1 MPSAR
6 REGQHPFIA
15 PRASGV
21 FLGALLFT
29 LAASL
34 AISRPGWAKDV
45 HPALARVIP
54 HTALSD
60 RFLTYRPGAEPVVN
74 LLLRGTISRAE
85 LEARG
90 IEVNTWTPAGMT
102 ARCPLSQLPFLASM
116 PGISAIQPAG
126 RCRLYLDRSAVDA
139 DVAAVRTPAPPGF
152 AGQSGA
158 GVLVGIVDSGVDL
171 QHGDFRNPD
180 GSTRLISLWDQTGFG
195 IRPAGFSYGV
205 EWTPAQINNGSAK
218 ETDGF
223 GHGTHVL
230 GVAAGDGS
238 SASHGRPQFVY
249 VGMAPGADICA
260 VKTDLTISGIVDGI
274 NYIFQKATQRGE
286 PAVVNL
292 SLGTQE
298 GPHDGTHILDQLI
311 NQLTGPGRIVVAASG
326 NEGADGIHAQVTLTP
341 TTSQDATMTIPAYT
355 PGPGAGDDFVIV
367 GGWYSGL
374 EQISVTLTTPNGT
387 VLGPVAPGD
396 SLTGQATP
404 DGFVDLGNGSFATS
418 NGDREI
424 YLQVY
429 DQFANRPPAAGA
441 WRFHFAPIVVGPSGR
456 VDAYI
461 ETSNLGG
468 GAAFA
473 RWSQGLV
480 FGGVVGA
487 PGDADS
493 VIAVAAHVTR
503 QCWDAL
509 DGFYRC
515 FSPAAPLGSLGNFS
529 SQGPRRDGAPKP
541 DISAPGV
548 GIMSSRSRSAFFSNS
563 EVATDGT
570 HVVLSGTSM
579 STPHVTGAVALLLAH
594 RANAAA
600 PPSRI
605 KARLQGSARIDSDT
619 GTVPNDRWGAG
630 KLDVAAALGPALTV
644 SVTRPTA
651 GHVVEFANS
660 DSVDVRVTGGAADS
674 VVVRLSKDGGQT
686 YGIRLG
692 AIRPVTPGVTQTLT
706 FTPDPSWQTYRARV
720 RCVAYNA
727 TMGDAAAFSD
737 SFFLIQPEIRT
748 ALRVSAPNPFRGKT
762 TIYFEL
768 LEQRHASVRVFSA
781 RGNLV
786 RTLADKD
793 FPPGRYALEWDGSD
807 ERGVK
812 TSSGIYFCEFRSGSV
827 RDTRRL
833 VMVH

>member
-1 MPSAR
+1 MAR
-6 REGQHPFIA
+6 L
-15 PRASGV
+15 V
-21 FLGALLFT
+21 
-29 LAASL
+29 
-34 AISRPGWAKDV
+34 
-45 HPALARVIP
+45 P

-74 LLLRGTISRAE
+74 LFLQGTVSRGD
-85 LEARG
+85 LEAQG
-90 IEVNTWTPAGMT
+90 IEINTWTPAGMT
-102 ARCPLSQLPFLASM
+102 ARCPLSRLPLLQSM

-139 DVAAVRTPAPPGF
+139 DVASVRTPILPRF

-171 QHGDFRNPD
+171 AHGDFRNPD
-180 GSTRLISLWDQTGFG
+180 GTTRLISLWDQTGFG
-195 IRPAGFSYGV
+195 AKPAGFSYGV

-230 GVAAGDGS
+230 GIAAGDGS
-238 SASHGRPQFVY
+238 AASHGQPPFVY
-249 VGMAPGADICA
+249 VGMAPSADICA

-274 NYIFQKATQRGE
+274 NYIFQKASLRGQ

-298 GPHDGTHILDQLI
+298 GPHDGTHILDRLI
-311 NQLTGPGRIVVAASG
+311 NQLTGAGRIVVAAAG

-341 TTSQDATMTIPAYT
+341 TTSQDAVMTLPAYT
-355 PGPGAGDDFVIV
+355 AGSAAGDDYIV
-367 GGWYSGL
+367 VSGWYSGL
-374 EQISVTLTTPNGT
+374 EAISVTLTTPNGT

-396 SLTGQATP
+396 SLTGQSTP
-404 DGFVDLGNGSFATS
+404 DGYVDLWNGTFATS
-418 NGDREI
+418 NGAREI
-424 YLQVY
+424 YFQVY
-429 DQFANRPPAAGA
+429 DAAANRPPAAGA
-441 WRFHFAPIVVGPSGR
+441 WRFHFAPIVVGASGR
-456 VDAYI
+456 LDAYI
-461 ETSNLGG
+461 ETSNLGDG
-468 GAAFA
+468 TLA
-473 RWSQGLV
+473 RWSQGLA
-480 FGGVVGA
+480 FGGVIGA

-515 FSPAAPLGSLGNFS
+515 FSPAPPLGSLGSFS
-529 SQGPRRDGAPKP
+529 SQGPRRDGVLKP

-548 GIMSSRSRSAFFSNS
+548 GIMSSRSHSAFFSTA

-570 HVVLSGTSM
+570 HAVLSGTSM

-594 RANAAA
+594 RANASA
-600 PPSRI
+600 PPSQI
-605 KARLQGSARIDSDT
+605 KAELQGSARIDSDT

-630 KLDVAAALGPALTV
+630 KLDVAAALGPALAV
-644 SVTRPTA
+644 SVTRPVA
-651 GHVVEFANS
+651 GHAAEFGVT
-660 DSVDVRVTGGAADS
+660 DSADVRVTGGSADS
-674 VVVRLSKDGGQT
+674 VVFSLSKDGGSN

-692 AIRPVTPGVTQTLT
+692 AITPVTPGVTQTLT
-706 FTPDPSWQTYRARV
+706 FAVDPSWQTYRARI

-737 SFFLIQPEIRT
+737 SFFLIQPQIRT
-748 ALRVSAPNPFRGKT
+748 ALRVSAPNPFRGRT

-768 LEQRHASVRVFSA
+768 LESRRASVRIFNA
-781 RGNLV
+781 RGSLV
-786 RTLADKD
+786 RTLADKV
-793 FPPGRYALEWDGSD
+793 FPPGRYSLEWDGSD
-807 ERGVK
+807 EKGVK
-812 TSSGIYFCEFRSGSV
+812 TSSGIYFCEFRSGDV

>member
-1 MPSAR
+1 MRSAR
-6 REGQHPFIA
+6 RSRLGFDWRAGAAFLVLALGIA
-15 PRASGV
+15 N
-21 FLGALLFT
+21 
-29 LAASL
+29 
-34 AISRPGWAKDV
+34 SRPAWAKGV
-45 HPALARVIP
+45 HPALARIVP

-74 LLLRGTISRAE
+74 LFVQGSIPKSDLQAQ
-85 LEARG
+85 G

-102 ARCPLSQLPFLASM
+102 VRCPLSRLPLLQSM
-116 PGISAIQPAG
+116 PGISRIHPAG
-126 RCRLYLDRSAVDA
+126 RCKLYLDRSAVDA
-139 DVAAVRTPAPPGF
+139 DVASVRTPVPPGF

-180 GSTRLISLWDQTGFG
+180 GSTRLISIWDQNGSG
-195 IRPAGFSYGV
+195 IRPPGFSYGV
-205 EWTPAQINNGSAK
+205 EWTAAQINNGGAK

-230 GVAAGDGS
+230 GIAAGDGS
-238 SASHGRPQFVY
+238 SASHGKPAFTY

-260 VKTDLTISGIVDGI
+260 VKTDLSISGIVDGI

-311 NQLTGPGRIVVAASG
+311 NQLTGPGRIVVAAAG
-326 NEGADGIHAQVTLTP
+326 NEGADGLHARVTLTP
-341 TTSQDATMTIPAYT
+341 TTSQDATMTLPSYA
-355 PGPGAGDDFVIV
+355 PGSGAGNDFIIV
-367 GGWYSGL
+367 GAWYSGL

-404 DGFVDLGNGSFATS
+404 DGFVDLWNGSFATS
-418 NGDREI
+418 NGDREM
-424 YLQVY
+424 YLQIY
-429 DQFANRPPAAGA
+429 DAAANRPPAAGA

-461 ETSNLGG
+461 ETTNLGDG
-468 GAAFA
+468 TLA
-473 RWSQGLV
+473 RWSQGLA

-515 FSPAAPLGSLGNFS
+515 FSPAPPLGSLGNFS
-529 SQGPRRDGAPKP
+529 SQGPRRDGVPKP

-548 GIMSSRSRSAFFSNS
+548 GIMSSRSHSAFFTTA

-570 HVVLSGTSM
+570 HAVLSGTSM
-579 STPHVTGAVALLLAH
+579 STPHVSGAVALLLAH
-594 RANAAA
+594 RANASAS
-600 PPSRI
+600 PSRI
-605 KARLQGSARIDSDT
+605 KAELKGSARIDSDT

-630 KLDVAAALGPALTV
+630 KLDVAEALGPALAV
-644 SVTRPTA
+644 SVTRPVA
-651 GHVVEFANS
+651 GHAVEFGTS
-660 DSVDVRVTGGAADS
+660 DSVDVRVNGGGADS
-674 VVVRLSKDGGQT
+674 VVVSLSKDGGQT

-692 AIRPVTPGVTQTLT
+692 AIRPVTPGATQTLT
-706 FTPDPSWQTYRARV
+706 FAPDPSWQTYRARI

-737 SFFLIQPEIRT
+737 SFFLIQPQIRT
-748 ALRVSAPNPFRGKT
+748 ALRVSAPNPFRGRT

-768 LEQRHASVRVFSA
+768 LESRQASVRVFSA
-781 RGNLV
+781 RGALV
-786 RTLADKD
+786 RTLADKV
-793 FPPGRYALEWDGSD
+793 FPPGRYALEWDGTD
-807 ERGVK
+807 EKGVK
-812 TSSGIYFCEFRSGSV
+812 TASGIYFCEFRSGEV
-827 RDTRRL
+827 RDMRRL
-833 VMVH
+833 VVIR